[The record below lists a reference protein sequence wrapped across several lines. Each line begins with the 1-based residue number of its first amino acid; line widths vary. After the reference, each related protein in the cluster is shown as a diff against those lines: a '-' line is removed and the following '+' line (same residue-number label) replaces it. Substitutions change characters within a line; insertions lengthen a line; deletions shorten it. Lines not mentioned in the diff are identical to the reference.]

1 VGASQEIIMKIESLD
16 DLFVE
21 ELKDLYHAEKQL
33 VRALP
38 KMAKAATSP
47 ELKKAF
53 TDHLEQTKN
62 QVTRL
67 EQGFDAVESKA
78 KAKVCKGMQGLIEE
92 GQETMEEDAAEPLSD
107 LGLIAAAQK
116 VEHYEISAYGTLRTF
131 AQNLGNQEAADLLEE
146 TLKEEE
152 ETDKLL
158 TSISEQLLQEA
169 GEMSSED
176 EDEDEEEVEE
186 EEEEIEA

>member
-1 VGASQEIIMKIESLD
+1 MKIESLD
-16 DLFVE
+16 ELFVE

-38 KMAKAATSP
+38 KMAKAATSQ

-62 QVTRL
+62 HVARL
-67 EQGFDAVESKA
+67 EQVFETVDQKA

-92 GQETMEEDAAEPLSD
+92 GQESMEEDAAEPMTD
-107 LGLIAAAQK
+107 LGGIAAAQK

-131 AQNLGNQEAADLLEE
+131 AQVLGNQDAVKLLSE

-152 ETDKLL
+152 AADKLL
-158 TSISEQLLQEA
+158 TSISEGLLEEA
-169 GEMSSED
+169 NNLSSE
-176 EDEDEEEVEE
+176 EEE

>member
-1 VGASQEIIMKIESLD
+1 MKIESLEE
-16 DLFVE
+16 LFVE

-33 VRALP
+33 VKALP
-38 KMAKAATSP
+38 KMAKAATSD
-47 ELKKAF
+47 ELRQAF
-53 TDHLEQTKN
+53 LTHAEQTKN
-62 QVTRL
+62 QVSRL
-67 EQGFDAVESKA
+67 EEVFESCDEKA

-92 GQETMEEDAAEPLSD
+92 GQETMEEDAEEQLAD

-131 AQNLGNQEAADLLEE
+131 AQILGNQDAVRLLAE

-152 ETDKLL
+152 ATDKLL
-158 TSISEQLLQEA
+158 TGISEKLLKEA
-169 GEMSSED
+169 AAMSGEE
-176 EDEDEEEVEE
+176 EEEEVEE

>member
-1 VGASQEIIMKIESLD
+1 MKIESLE

-33 VRALP
+33 VKALP
-38 KMAKAATSP
+38 KMAKASTSD
-47 ELKKAF
+47 ELRKAF

-67 EQGFDAVESKA
+67 EEVFESCDEKA

-92 GQETMEEDAAEPLSD
+92 GQETMEEDALEQLAD

-116 VEHYEISAYGTLRTF
+116 VEHYEISGYGTLRTF
-131 AQNLGNQEAADLLEE
+131 AQVLGNQDAVRLLSE

-152 ETDKLL
+152 ATDKLL
-158 TSISEQLLQEA
+158 TNISAKLLKEA
-169 GEMSSED
+169 QTMSD
-176 EDEDEEEVEE
+176 EEDEEEEE
-186 EEEEIEA
+186 TEEEEIEA